1 MKDEAQG
8 AELTVESRSQE
19 FVPVQGST
27 ETTSAESI
35 LVAAYIC
42 FWLVVFV
49 FIFLT
54 KKKQAELERRLE
66 GIERALEKTAPTL
79 DKSALGR

>member
-1 MKDEAQG
+1 MKQEAPTK
-8 AELTVESRSQE
+8 ALTVESRSQE
-19 FVPVQGST
+19 FVPVQGSS

-49 FIFLT
+49 FVFLT
-54 KKKQAELERRLE
+54 RKKQVELEARLRSLE
-66 GIERALEKTAPTL
+66 QALEKTAPR
-79 DKSALGR
+79 S